1 MKDKFVKFAG
11 FVKKHKL
18 PIIIGA
24 VILVVILAGVGIYFA
39 INNNEKTELTGVAAE
54 YQERLPELEK
64 EVEDNPESAEA
75 RKKYAVALY
84 ATGEKDLAEKQYEEV
99 VKINDQDGVAYNNLG
114 NAYRD
119 NKKTDKAIEAYKK
132 AIEINS
138 TAINPYV
145 NLANIQ
151 LYTQDS
157 PDAAIETYK
166 QALKAIPNN
175 NDLETLLA
183 IAYEQKG
190 DKESARSTYQNI
202 LSRDAENKTAQSG
215 LERLQQ

>member
-39 INNNEKTELTGVAAE
+39 INNKQKTELTGVAAE

-132 AIEINS
+132 AIEINK

-145 NLANIQ
+145 NLANVQ
-151 LYTQDS
+151 LYTQDDA
-157 PDAAIETYK
+157 DAAIETYK
-166 QALKAIPNN
+166 QALRAIPNN
-175 NDLETLLA
+175 NDFETLLA
-183 IAYEQKG
+183 VAYEQKG
-190 DKESARSTYQNI
+190 DKESAKNTYQNI
-202 LSRDAENKTAQSG
+202 LSRDAENKAAQAG
-215 LERLQQ
+215 LERLK

>member
-1 MKDKFVKFAG
+1 MKEKIVEFIKEN
-11 FVKKHKL
+11 KL
-18 PIIIGA
+18 PVFIGG
-24 VILVVILAGVGIYFA
+24 VILVVFLAGIGIYLAF
-39 INNNEKTELTGVAAE
+39 NNGENDKDKLTGVAAE
-54 YQERLPELEK
+54 YQERLPELERGI
-64 EVEDNPESAEA
+64 EDNPDDAEA
-75 RKKYAVALY
+75 RKRYAVALY
-84 ATGEKDLAEKQYEEV
+84 ATGEKDLAEKQYEEAV
-99 VKINDQDGVAYNNLG
+99 RLNSQDGVTYNNLG
-114 NAYRD
+114 NTYRD
-119 NKKTDKAIEAYKK
+119 NKKTDKAVEAYKK

>member
-24 VILVVILAGVGIYFA
+24 VILAGVGIYFA

-84 ATGEKDLAEKQYEEV
+84 ATGEKGLAEKQYEEV

-119 NKKTDKAIEAYKK
+119 NKKTDKAVEAYKK
-132 AIEINS
+132 AIEINK

-145 NLANIQ
+145 NLANVQ
-151 LYTQDS
+151 LYTQDDA
-157 PDAAIETYK
+157 DAAIETYK
-166 QALKAIPNN
+166 QALRAIPNN
-175 NDLETLLA
+175 NDFETLLA
-183 IAYEQKG
+183 VAYEQKG
-190 DKESARSTYQNI
+190 DKESAKNTYQNI
-202 LSRDAENKTAQSG
+202 LSRDAENKAAQAG
-215 LERLQQ
+215 LERLK

>member
-24 VILVVILAGVGIYFA
+24 VILAGVGIYFA

-132 AIEINS
+132 AIEINK

-145 NLANIQ
+145 NLANVQ
-151 LYTQDS
+151 LYTQDDA
-157 PDAAIETYK
+157 DAAIETYK
-166 QALKAIPNN
+166 QALRTIPNN
-175 NDLETLLA
+175 NDFETLLA
-183 IAYEQKG
+183 VAYEQKG
-190 DKESARSTYQNI
+190 DKESAKNTYQNI
-202 LSRDAENKTAQSG
+202 LSRDAENKAAQAG
-215 LERLQQ
+215 LERLK